1 MHGDFGRSKCI
12 CTSVYIVCYTQTH
25 VLHLILKSLLVDY
38 LARDLNH
45 QEGSKCTIL

>member
-1 MHGDFGRSKCI
+1 ME
-12 CTSVYIVCYTQTH
+12 TSGVQNAYARLFTLCVTLSQTH